1 MKKLHEN
8 NENSIGLKLT
18 KLKKMNYKSLQPF
31 LSLKHLSKINSNI
44 LPKLKKH
51 HHNFFII
58 KKQ

>member
-18 KLKKMNYKSLQPF
+18 KLKKNELQIPPTI

-44 LPKLKKH
+44 PPKLKKH

>member
-18 KLKKMNYKSLQPF
+18 KLKKNELQIPPTI